1 MKLVYFLTLLL
12 IATPLKADWKIT
24 QESLEIK
31 DKITY
36 TEEATLYTGDTIIH
50 NNEIEPKEGY
60 KYVLASIRVSNKDT
74 TVPSFNSKDFFIKTK
89 NNTYNRILNDTFLLD
104 YALKPFTKLKIKR
117 GYHQGV
123 LLFEIKNEDLN
134 ENLILEHKLY
144 QVEKK

>member
-60 KYVLASIRVSNKDT
+60 KYVLASR
-74 TVPSFNSKDFFIKTK
+74 
-89 NNTYNRILNDTFLLD
+89 
-104 YALKPFTKLKIKR
+104 
-117 GYHQGV
+117 
-123 LLFEIKNEDLN
+123 
-134 ENLILEHKLY
+134 
-144 QVEKK
+144 